1 MGMLNWM
8 SELWNGEQDE
18 VAPVDETTEEKT
30 KREQRAADRA
40 ASRELKRQE
49 KADKAK
55 EKRDF
60 RIEKIKAITAKALA
74 VGIKRK
80 WLVFM
85 IVAAIAAYLIIFKGM
100 GVGGGGGLMEIIKG
114 LF

>member
-1 MGMLNWM
+1 MGILKWV
-8 SELWNGEQDE
+8 SDFWDGEQDE

-40 ASRELKRQE
+40 ASREAKGQE

-60 RIEKIKAITAKALA
+60 RIEKIKALTAKALA
-74 VGIKRK
+74 VGTKRK

-85 IVAAIAAYLIIFKGM
+85 IGAAIAAYLIIFKG
-100 GVGGGGGLMEIIKG
+100 GLGGL
-114 LF
+114 F

>member
-1 MGMLNWM
+1 MGMLKWV
-8 SELWNGEQDE
+8 SDFWNGEQDE
-18 VAPVDETTEEKT
+18 VAPVDESTEEKT

-40 ASRELKRQE
+40 ASREAKRQE

-80 WLVFM
+80 WLFFIIASA
-85 IVAAIAAYLIIFKGM
+85 IVAYLLISSG
-100 GVGGGGGLMEIIKG
+100 GLGGGGILEKIKG
-114 LF
+114 FF

>member
-8 SELWNGEQDE
+8 SELWNGEQNE
-18 VAPVDETTEEKT
+18 VAPVDEIEEEKT
-30 KREQRAADRA
+30 KSEQRAADREA
-40 ASRELKRQE
+40 KRQE

-60 RIEKIKAITAKALA
+60 RIEKIKAVTAKALA
-74 VGIKRK
+74 VGTKRK

-85 IVAAIAAYLIIFKGM
+85 IGAAIAAYLIMFKG
-100 GVGGGGGLMEIIKG
+100 GFSFGGGWLDTIKG

>member
-1 MGMLNWM
+1 MFDWIFSFWGDK
-8 SELWNGEQDE
+8 QE
-18 VAPVDETTEEKT
+18 VAPVDETPEEKT
-30 KREQRAADRA
+30 KREQRAADR
-40 ASRELKRQE
+40 EIKRQE

-55 EKRDF
+55 ERRDF

-74 VGIKRK
+74 VGTKRK

-100 GVGGGGGLMEIIKG
+100 GVGGGGGLMEMIKG
-114 LF
+114 LL

>member
-8 SELWNGEQDE
+8 SELWNGEQNE
-18 VAPVDETTEEKT
+18 VAPVDEIEEEKT
-30 KREQRAADRA
+30 KSEQRAADREA
-40 ASRELKRQE
+40 KRQE

-60 RIEKIKAITAKALA
+60 RIEKIKAVTAKALA

-85 IVAAIAAYLIIFKGM
+85 IAAAIAAYLIIFKGGIA
-100 GVGGGGGLMEIIKG
+100 GV
-114 LF
+114 F

>member
-1 MGMLNWM
+1 MGMLNWIL
-8 SELWNGEQDE
+8 ELWNGEEDE
-18 VAPVDETTEEKT
+18 VAPADESTEEKT

-40 ASRELKRQE
+40 AAREAKRQE

-74 VGIKRK
+74 VGTKRK

-100 GVGGGGGLMEIIKG
+100 SGGGGGFVEIIKG
-114 LF
+114 FF

>member
-8 SELWNGEQDE
+8 LELWNGEQDE
-18 VAPVDETTEEKT
+18 VAPVEEVEEEKT
-30 KREQRAADRA
+30 KREQRAADREA
-40 ASRELKRQE
+40 RGQE

-74 VGIKRK
+74 VGTKRK
-80 WLVFM
+80 WLFF
-85 IVAAIAAYLIIFKGM
+85 IIAGAIAAYLIIFKG
-100 GVGGGGGLMEIIKG
+100 GL
-114 LF
+114 

>member
-8 SELWNGEQDE
+8 SELWNGEQNE
-18 VAPVDETTEEKT
+18 VAPVDEAEEEKT

-40 ASRELKRQE
+40 AGREAKRQE

-60 RIEKIKAITAKALA
+60 RIEKIKALTAKAYA
-74 VGIKRK
+74 VASKRK

-85 IVAAIAAYLIIFKGM
+85 IGAAIAAYLIIFKG
-100 GVGGGGGLMEIIKG
+100 GFSFGGGWLDTIKG

>member
-1 MGMLNWM
+1 MGMLNWI
-8 SELWNGEQDE
+8 SELWNGEQNE
-18 VAPVDETTEEKT
+18 VAPVDEIEEEKT
-30 KREQRAADRA
+30 KSEQRAADREA
-40 ASRELKRQE
+40 KRQE

-60 RIEKIKAITAKALA
+60 RIEKIKAVTAKALA
-74 VGIKRK
+74 VGTKRK

-85 IVAAIAAYLIIFKGM
+85 IGAAIAAYLIMFKG
-100 GVGGGGGLMEIIKG
+100 GFSFGGGWLDTIKG